1 MPQRYIVAEE
11 GNVESAKRRWIA
23 TCDWRRD
30 NNIGASLSRP
40 NPLFFHIRRHY
51 PHFYHLRSPN
61 RDCYVYIEQCG
72 RHQLN
77 ELFDSGV
84 TVTDIER
91 HYVFLSEFMWEV
103 VDKRADGKLI
113 TIYDLEGT
121 KFSDLSGVVMKVFR
135 TVSALYQ
142 E

>member
-1 MPQRYIVAEE
+1 MVATRSTARASE
-11 GNVESAKRRWIA
+11 GGITILNYEVTAQVGGKLAQMGSRLIDSTSKKL
-23 TCDWRRD
+23 
-30 NNIGASLSRP
+30 ASQ
-40 NPLFFHIRRHY
+40 FFANLNEAITGEKG
-51 PHFYHLRSPN
+51 
-61 RDCYVYIEQCG
+61 EQMLAAVH
-72 RHQLN
+72 RLN

-103 VDKRADGKLI
+103 IDKRADGKLI

-121 KFSDLSGVVMKVFR
+121 KFADLSGVVMKVFR